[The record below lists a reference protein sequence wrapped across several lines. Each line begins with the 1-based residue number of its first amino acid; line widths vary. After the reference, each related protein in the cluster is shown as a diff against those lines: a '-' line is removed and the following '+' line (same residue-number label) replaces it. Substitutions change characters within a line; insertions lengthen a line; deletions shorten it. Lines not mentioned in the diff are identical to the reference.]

1 MGLTGAIVSARLRL
15 MRVESPF
22 VSVDYRPTRDLDD
35 ALARFGESDAG
46 HRYSVAWIDALAK
59 GRALGRG
66 VLMQGD
72 HAPSSAPWGR
82 ISRPGSRSLPF
93 DLPGA
98 ALNRFT
104 VGAFNR
110 LYRATHGERTGAVEP
125 LERFFWPL
133 DAVGDWNRA
142 YGRRGFVQYQLVV
155 PMERADALAAVL
167 RRAAESGRASF
178 LAVLKRFGPAG
189 EGILSF
195 PMAGWTLSL
204 DFPVAPGLKEMLGE
218 MDRTVA
224 DAGGRVYLAKD
235 AMLDAAT
242 FARMYPAAE
251 AFRAVRRTLD
261 PAGVLTSSLARR
273 VGLA

>member
-1 MGLTGAIVSARLRL
+1 MAHV
-15 MRVESPF
+15 
-22 VSVDYRPTRDLDD
+22 TR
-35 ALARFGESDAG
+35 
-46 HRYSVAWIDALAK
+46 
-59 GRALGRG
+59 RAA
-66 VLMQGD
+66 M
-72 HAPSSAPWGR
+72 PP
-82 ISRPGSRSLPF
+82 
-93 DLPGA
+93 
-98 ALNRFT
+98 
-104 VGAFNR
+104 
-110 LYRATHGERTGAVEP
+110 RATHGARTGALEP

-133 DAVGDWNRA
+133 DAVEGWNRA

-155 PMERADALAAVL
+155 PPDRADALAAVL

-204 DFPVAPGLKEMLGE
+204 DFPVAPGLAEMVRE
-218 MDRTVA
+218 MDGVVA

-235 AMLDAAT
+235 ALLDAPT

-251 AFRAVRRTLD
+251 AFRAVRRALD